1 MLDTPVPALIT
12 EVKQHEPN
20 SDLTNSVQGAVE
32 SSSFFSRWKLKIQIV
47 CNLKKQYLLT
57 QKNG

>member
-20 SDLTNSVQGAVE
+20 SDLINSVQGAVE
-32 SSSFFSRWKLKIQIV
+32 SSSFFLRWELKIQIV
-47 CNLKKQYLLT
+47 CHLKK
-57 QKNG
+57 KNICSHKK